1 MDISGDVPNKVTDEW
16 KKRGGLRMRLRKII
30 SSMIVW
36 VLIVLI
42 VGFMIACST
51 HSAKR
56 AGQGA
61 SMGAVVGAAGGMVS
75 ALVFGGNV
83 GEAAA
88 RGAVWGGTTGAVAGG
103 ISGAQQDQM
112 KKAQQDKEMEKL
124 RADLGE
130 DAFNGLVAL
139 TKCKHEVALG
149 YARTSA
155 KSDNKD
161 YALAGMWIEI
171 LTYADNRQE
180 DKARTLYPDLIN
192 KDNEIVSESQA
203 EEKMRKALQRLMDI
217 RGEHNLPKT
226 CG

>member
-1 MDISGDVPNKVTDEW
+1 ME
-16 KKRGGLRMRLRKII
+16 KKRGFKNAFEENNFKHDRMGFDCFDRGFYDSLFNSQRKK
-30 SSMIVW
+30 S
-36 VLIVLI
+36 
-42 VGFMIACST
+42 
-51 HSAKR
+51 R
-56 AGQGA
+56 A
-61 SMGAVVGAAGGMVS
+61 
-75 ALVFGGNV
+75 
-83 GEAAA
+83 
-88 RGAVWGGTTGAVAGG
+88 G

-112 KKAQQDKEMEKL
+112 EKAQQDKEMEKL

-149 YARTSA
+149 YARTAA

-180 DKARTLYPDLIN
+180 DKARALYPDLIN